1 MTYLLPLI
9 IPACVS
15 VRVKWRSGTVF
26 KMAVIIDAAVMLT
39 ILLAVTFE
47 EMVAGGR
54 NACCLTIFMLYK
66 CILCKINSGNTKT

>member
-9 IPACVS
+9 IAASVS
-15 VRVKWRSGTVF
+15 VGVKRRSGTVI

-47 EMVAGGR
+47 EMVAGWKD
-54 NACCLTIFMLYK
+54 ACCLTIFMFYK
-66 CILCKINSGNTKT
+66 CI